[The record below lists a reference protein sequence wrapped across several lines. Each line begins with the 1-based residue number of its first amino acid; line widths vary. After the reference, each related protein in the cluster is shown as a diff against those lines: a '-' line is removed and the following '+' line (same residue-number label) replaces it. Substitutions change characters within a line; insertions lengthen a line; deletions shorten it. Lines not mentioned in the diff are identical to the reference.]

1 MVEVSAK
8 ISRQC
13 FDLLDNLQIVYLAD
27 RIVRIVDIDSI
38 RRL

>member
-13 FDLLDNLQIVYLAD
+13 FDLPDNLQIVYLAD